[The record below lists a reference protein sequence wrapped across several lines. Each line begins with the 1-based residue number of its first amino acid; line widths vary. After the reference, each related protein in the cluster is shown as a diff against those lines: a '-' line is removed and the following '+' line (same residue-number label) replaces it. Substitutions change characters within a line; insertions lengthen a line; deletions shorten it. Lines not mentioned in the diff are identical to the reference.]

1 MTSKN
6 RTRSFLK
13 NYCSGD
19 GSCECIQLDQRVLQK
34 LAFNAES
41 PFHNIN
47 RSRAFT
53 PVLDHCVSESSR
65 RPRCRKTTELSFLQ
79 KTTSSSGREVLWSD
93 PLHSPLSKTGS
104 VRSSRGGSRTWS
116 VLRDLRRTRNA
127 ITNWKLVLP
136 IHASSHPRD
145 IASTLLQSLVTGL
158 NWN

>member
-1 MTSKN
+1 MISKN

-53 PVLDHCVSESSR
+53 PVLDHCVSESSME
-65 RPRCRKTTELSFLQ
+65 TEVPEDHGAQ
-79 KTTSSSGREVLWSD
+79 
-93 PLHSPLSKTGS
+93 
-104 VRSSRGGSRTWS
+104 
-116 VLRDLRRTRNA
+116 
-127 ITNWKLVLP
+127 LP
-136 IHASSHPRD
+136 TENH
-145 IASTLLQSLVTGL
+145 
-158 NWN
+158 